1 MIKSYKRARNSSP
14 PSFSDTKVTEQT
26 KDNANFENTKTF
38 EQRFNVE
45 NKTNE
50 EVWGSFISSV
60 DT

>member
-50 EVWGSFISSV
+50 EV
-60 DT
+60 